1 MGTAGWIAALTTRSL
16 LDAATVTALRRPAG
30 WPDAAEDDGGAGD
43 ALSAKAIVC
52 FYFVMLRTS
61 N

>member
-30 WPDAAEDDGGAGD
+30 YAAEHDGEAGD

-52 FYFVMLRTS
+52 FYLVVLRTS